1 MEKNWRRLKQI
12 AIEVLE
18 TRQANSF
25 SKFTS
30 AFAILNTVLERHR
43 WQVTDELWFQQL
55 PVMSSQVLS
64 SIATTEKSLAPLKK
78 HTYIKVLP
86 QLFVSLI
93 SSLPPPSWA
102 PLIPLLC
109 PQHLYN
115 VYTRALTH
123 AFTLMTQR
131 TFIGFSR
138 EDIVLNWQP

>member
-30 AFAILNTVLERHR
+30 AFAILNTALERR
-43 WQVTDELWFQQL
+43 KWLSELWFQQIQ
-55 PVMSSQVLS
+55 VISSQVLS

-102 PLIPLLC
+102 PLIPLPCL
-109 PQHLYN
+109 QHLYN
-115 VYTRALTH
+115 VYTTALTH

>member
-30 AFAILNTVLERHR
+30 AFAILNTALERHK
-43 WQVTDELWFQQL
+43 WLSELWFQQIQ
-55 PVMSSQVLS
+55 VISSQVLS

-115 VYTRALTH
+115 VYTTALTH